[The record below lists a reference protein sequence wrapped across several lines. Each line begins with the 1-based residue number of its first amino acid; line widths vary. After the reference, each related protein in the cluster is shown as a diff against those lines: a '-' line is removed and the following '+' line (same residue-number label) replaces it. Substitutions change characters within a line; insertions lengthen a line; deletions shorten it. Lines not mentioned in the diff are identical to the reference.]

1 MFALYDAT
9 RDAMLYSR
17 GMMGYNIG
25 SCPLKVVH
33 NSCKYLLW

>member
-17 GMMGYNIG
+17 GMMGYKGTRFMSFEG
-25 SCPLKVVH
+25 ST
-33 NSCKYLLW
+33 